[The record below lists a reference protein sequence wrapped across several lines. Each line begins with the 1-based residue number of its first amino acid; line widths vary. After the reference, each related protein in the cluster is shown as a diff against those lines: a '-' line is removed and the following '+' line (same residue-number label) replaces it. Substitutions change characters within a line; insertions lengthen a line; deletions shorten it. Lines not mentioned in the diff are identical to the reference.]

1 MAKKEEKTFEAN
13 LASLKRGCII
23 LGVLQAFSVISAF
36 KGLAAGTGSAL
47 SLVISLVLLGML
59 YYIYKYTKE
68 RNPLG
73 PKLEKI
79 YGILL
84 LIDGIIMCLTIVGI
98 IIGLIFIVLALGI
111 LDEAKYFK
119 AELEENTVITNEED
133 NVNKD
138 L

>member
-1 MAKKEEKTFEAN
+1 MV
-13 LASLKRGCII
+13 SLI
-23 LGVLQAFSVISAF
+23 LSA
-36 KGLAAGTGSAL
+36 
-47 SLVISLVLLGML
+47 VLLAML
-59 YYIYKYTKE
+59 YFIYKYTKE

-119 AELEENTVITNEED
+119 AELEENTVLTNEED

>member
-1 MAKKEEKTFEAN
+1 M
-13 LASLKRGCII
+13 
-23 LGVLQAFSVISAF
+23 GVLQAFSVISAF
-36 KGLAAGTGSAL
+36 KGLSAGTGSAL
-47 SLVISLVLLGML
+47 SLVISIVLLGML

-98 IIGLIFIVLALGI
+98 IIGIIFIVFALGI
-111 LDEAKYFK
+111 LDEA
-119 AELEENTVITNEED
+119 
-133 NVNKD
+133 
-138 L
+138 

>member
-1 MAKKEEKTFEAN
+1 MAQKREKTFEER
-13 LASLKRGCII
+13 LLSLKKGCVI
-23 LGVLQAFSVISAF
+23 LGVLQAFSVY
-36 KGLAAGTGSAL
+36 SAL
-47 SLVISLVLLGML
+47 SAVTKGTGNVLTLVIAVVLLAML

-73 PKLEKI
+73 PKLEKA

-84 LIDGIIMCLTIVGI
+84 LIEGVLYCLSIVGI
-98 IIGLIFIVLALGI
+98 LIGLIVIVLALGI

-119 AELEENTVITNEED
+119 EAINNGVVSNDDTV
-133 NVNKD
+133 